1 MKTIVVATGNKNK
14 AIELKEMLDCA
25 YEVKTMG
32 EMGIDVDIVEDG
44 LTFEENA
51 LIKVRAIAPY
61 IKDDQVII
69 MADDS
74 GLCVDALDGR
84 PGIYSAR
91 YAGDHVSYHDN
102 NVKLLKEMAQVPDE
116 RRGAQFVCAV
126 ALILPGGEEWT
137 GRGVVAGHIA
147 HRLMGEEGFGYD
159 PLFMVD
165 GKNLSYA
172 QMGEAEKNK
181 ISHRSLA
188 VAMARERLAHLK

>member
-126 ALILPGGEEWT
+126 ALLIIIAGG
-137 GRGVVAGHIA
+137 RMAFGVVGHLLYEQKGQA
-147 HRLMGEEGFGYD
+147 MVKGGGLRL
-159 PLFMVD
+159 
-165 GKNLSYA
+165 
-172 QMGEAEKNK
+172 
-181 ISHRSLA
+181 RSSLYGG
-188 VAMARERLAHLK
+188 R